1 MKKQQVTNKGH
12 KMEELLRDYFLRA
25 GYYVIRGVPFVYEGF
40 DVTDVDLWLYG
51 RASSFSREITIV
63 DCKNKKTP
71 QAIERIF
78 WIQGLKQ
85 ATKATNAVVATTD
98 KRQEVKDFGK
108 DLNVVVLD
116 GFFLAKL
123 AMSDEFAS
131 KRLVEEEFASKI
143 TDYSLGKLDGDWKGR
158 IFLCKSLLSRGLSF
172 DNCNEWL
179 SHGKFFAEQAITKPM
194 QKETALRCLYLIC
207 SFVAVAVDFILKEVS
222 FLEQNE
228 RIAAIKDGFT
238 YGSKGSLGMKKI
250 LSVSM
255 GLVEQHSVNGA
266 SISRQ
271 VRSSVENQLSLLN
284 TTILGEYFA
293 RMDVAKHLFPV
304 AKELENLSMK
314 KIFLS
319 HEKASVETRSIISC
333 LLDYWGVDR
342 VMFANTLNMHN
353 NVN

>member
-1 MKKQQVTNKGH
+1 MGKQQSTNKGQ

-40 DVTDVDLWLYG
+40 DITDIDLWLYG
-51 RASSFSREITIV
+51 RASSVSREITIV
-63 DCKNKKTP
+63 DSKNKKTP

-78 WIQGLKQ
+78 WVQGLKQ

-98 KRQEVKDFGK
+98 KRQEVKNFGK
-108 DLNVVVLD
+108 DLSVVVLD
-116 GFFLAKL
+116 GNFLAKL
-123 AMSDEFAS
+123 AMSEFAA

-179 SHGKFFAEQAITKPM
+179 SHGKFFAEQAITKPK

-207 SFVAVAVDFILKEVS
+207 SFIAIAVDYSLKELS

-228 RIAAIKDGFT
+228 RITTIKDGFT
-238 YGSKGSLGMKKI
+238 YGSKGSSGMKKV
-250 LSVSM
+250 LSVAM
-255 GLVEQHSVNGA
+255 GLVEQHAINGA
-266 SISRQ
+266 SISQQ
-271 VRSSVENQLSLLN
+271 VRSSVEHQLFLLN
-284 TTILGEYFA
+284 TAILGEYFA
-293 RMDVAKHLFPV
+293 KIDVAKTLFAV
-304 AKELENLSMK
+304 AKELENISMQRE
-314 KIFLS
+314 FSS
-319 HEKASVETRSIISC
+319 HESASVETRAMLSC

-342 VMFANTLNMHN
+342 VMFAETQKSA
-353 NVN
+353 